1 MEDGNLDGCQSVSHF
16 ITIYSSPVLWF
27 GVNIMYC
34 TSSCTNNMHCVANE
48 HYTTITSQLFSMLSL
63 A

>member
-1 MEDGNLDGCQSVSHF
+1 MEDGNLDGCQSVSSF

-27 GVNIMYC
+27 SVNIMYC

-48 HYTTITSQLFSMLSL
+48 HGYYYQ
-63 A
+63 AAV